1 MAEGPGRVVAV
12 ALVVDAG
19 IRGVLE
25 RVASLA
31 KGEVRRVLRASIVPA
46 AADGAGTAA
55 IARRL
60 AVSQNTVRK
69 WRGRLAERGME
80 GLKDAPRSG
89 RPRRY
94 DGLVRV
100 AVIGAATSTPA
111 APFRALAAR
120 HRRAA
125 GGAAGGNANRQSP
138 AWSRLTRSA
147 RCSRRYARPARRRPG

>member
-1 MAEGPGRVVAV
+1 M
-12 ALVVDAG
+12 
-19 IRGVLE
+19 
-25 RVASLA
+25 A
-31 KGEVRRVLRASIVPA
+31 KGEVRRVLWASIVPA

-60 AVSQNTVRK
+60 AVGVNTVRK

-89 RPRRY
+89 RLRRY

-100 AVIGAATSTPA
+100 AVIAAATSTPA

-125 GGAAGGNANRQSP
+125 GGNVTRQSP

-147 RCSRRYARPARRRPG
+147 RCSRWYARPARRRPG